1 MPGVVRREEKET
13 AEEEMVEEVR
23 VVARAEVG

>member
-1 MPGVVRREEKET
+1 MPGVVRRGEKET
-13 AEEEMVEEVR
+13 AEEEMVEEVM